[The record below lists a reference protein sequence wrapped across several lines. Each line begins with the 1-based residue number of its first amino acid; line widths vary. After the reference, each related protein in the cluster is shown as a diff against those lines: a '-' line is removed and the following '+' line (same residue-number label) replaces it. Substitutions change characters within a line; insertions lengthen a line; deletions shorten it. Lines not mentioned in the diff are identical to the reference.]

1 MPFFVVVEPETLIVI
16 EAYEYEAAR
25 ETTHIEVKPPLDYRA
40 VDVTRDPGTGEIR
53 LTSNATEF
61 RKFQVW
67 GIDARRTE
75 RNELLLKC
83 DWTQCIDAPLSDELK
98 AKWRVY
104 RQQLR
109 DFTDPFPQPP
119 GGNQTARA

>member
-1 MPFFVVVEPETLIVI
+1 MPFFVAINPETLAVT

-40 VDVTRDPGTGEIR
+40 LNVSRDPETGEIR

-61 RKFQVW
+61 DKFEAW
-67 GIDARRTE
+67 EIDARRTE
-75 RNELLLKC
+75 RNELLFKS
-83 DWTQCIDAPLSDELK
+83 DWTQCIDAPLSDTQK
-98 AKWRVY
+98 AAWRVY

-109 DFTDPFPQPP
+109 DFTQPFPQLPT
-119 GGNQTARA
+119 GNQTARA